1 MEHFVSTL
9 NVLAVES
16 DCRKEWW
23 YLWVDHCFPEG
34 AAQWGGGTASLG
46 WMTAWVEDRRM
57 TASQAATT
65 QTQKVTRTFF
75 F

>member
-23 YLWVDHCFPEG
+23 YLWVDQCFPEG
-34 AAQWGGGTASLG
+34 AAQWGVGQLLWDG
-46 WMTAWVEDRRM
+46 
-57 TASQAATT
+57 
-65 QTQKVTRTFF
+65 
-75 F
+75 